1 MKIKIEQDP
10 KNDELL
16 DLINEAVSKRAF
28 LVIIACCSIKYRGR
42 ATSRLGSGDRTIII
56 KSDGS
61 FLVHQ
66 DYNLEPVNW
75 QPPNC
80 NFKAKLDGEVLY
92 ITGIRRNPSE
102 SLEVEIHKAYMASY
116 HIGNDIKTL
125 ELAGYEEDMREMI
138 FKSPEIIE
146 KGFRPTS
153 REYSV
158 SGGFIDILGKDKNG
172 NLMVLELKSRQAGVN
187 AVKQLKKYFED
198 FEDHKDFV
206 RGILVAPSITEDA
219 QELLEKYKLEF
230 KALEPPM
237 ELTASNTLT
246 LDFFNKNT
254 VK

>member
-1 MKIKIEQDP
+1 MKIKVQQNP
-10 KNDELL
+10 KTEELL
-16 DLINEAVSKRAF
+16 DLINEALSKRAF
-28 LVIIACCSIKYRGR
+28 LVIIACCRIKYKGR

-61 FLVHQ
+61 FLIHQ

-80 NFKAKLDGEVLY
+80 NFKAKIDGDVVY

-116 HIGNDIKTL
+116 HLGKDIKKL
-125 ELAGYEEDMREMI
+125 EIAGYEEDMRDMI
-138 FKSPEIIE
+138 FKTPEIIE
-146 KGFRPTS
+146 KGFKPTS

-158 SGGFIDILGKDKNG
+158 SEGFIDILGKDKDG
-172 NLMVLELKSRQAGVN
+172 NLMVLELKSRRAGVN

-198 FEDHKDFV
+198 FRDHKKFV

-219 QELLEKYKLEF
+219 QALLEKYKLEF
-230 KALEPPM
+230 KALEPPKDL
-237 ELTASNTLT
+237 EKNSTVT
-246 LDFFNKNT
+246 LDFFN
-254 VK
+254 